1 MVVDFIGYWSVR
13 TEMPVC
19 RWLDWLGLCARTFSR
34 WRQRYGKV
42 NEHNG
47 LIPRDHWLEP

>member
-1 MVVDFIGYWSVR
+1 MG
-13 TEMPVC
+13 MP
-19 RWLDWLGLCARTFSR
+19 DGKFYN

-47 LIPRDHWLEP
+47 WIPRDHWLEELGEARHSRTSTGSIRWKATAV